1 MKRQI
6 DEYYLKEFR
15 KLLETST
22 REKLIN
28 YFDTYI
34 INAQIDDIAGLKRA
48 IYLLMTETFKDNPE
62 INKKY
67 YDLYQNLKNKN
78 ISYDE
83 AIKVYSSILNV
94 N

>member
-6 DEYYLKEFR
+6 DEYYLTEFR
-15 KLLETST
+15 ELLKTAT
-22 REKLIN
+22 REELIN
-28 YFDTYI
+28 YFDEHI
-34 INAQIDDIAGLKRA
+34 INDKVDDLAGLKRA
-48 IYLLMTETFKDNPE
+48 VYNLMINFRDNQE
-62 INKKY
+62 LNKKY

-83 AIKVYSSILNV
+83 AKEAYLSIKNV